1 MTEEVKKDLRA
12 IPKIEGDP
20 ALSALLTTD
29 EKEAYF
35 NSVTTASM
43 HRRETALST
52 GAVVLR

>member
-35 NSVTTASM
+35 NSVTTAM
-43 HRRETALST
+43 GLNLSARC
-52 GAVVLR
+52 AVCLSG